1 MVLGESQDVEQHGP
15 GPDEADRLGLRL
27 RQCQT
32 GAEDRAKQREGAVQ
46 EVQDSDGEMSTG
58 RGHRNSEESQQALPG
73 QQPVPG
79 RAGQTER
86 EGEEEQ
92 GEGADDEQEDVGA
105 GQDSL
110 QASQR
115 LAVLPTSQDS
125 PGCPGRTGSPR
136 SHFPPQ
142 TLQPLLT
149 AAVFLLLFKLLNGA
163 FM

>member
-1 MVLGESQDVEQHGP
+1 
-15 GPDEADRLGLRL
+15 
-27 RQCQT
+27 
-32 GAEDRAKQREGAVQ
+32 
-46 EVQDSDGEMSTG
+46 MSAG
-58 RGHRNSEESQQALPG
+58 RGDRNIEASQQTLPG
-73 QQPVPG
+73 QHSVPS
-79 RAGQTER
+79 RAHQADG
-86 EGEEEQ
+86 EGEGQQ

-149 AAVFLLLFKLLNGA
+149 AAVFLLLFKLLNCA
-163 FM
+163 FMYM